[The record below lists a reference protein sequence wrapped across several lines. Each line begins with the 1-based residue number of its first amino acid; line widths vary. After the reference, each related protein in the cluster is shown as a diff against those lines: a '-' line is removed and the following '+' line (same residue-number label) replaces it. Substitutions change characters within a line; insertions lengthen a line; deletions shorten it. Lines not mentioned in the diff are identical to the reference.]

1 MSSMNSRDA
10 AVVVALL
17 VPIVTAVVGALAIQF
32 QDWRVNRSLAV
43 QRRQAI
49 EEASRQ
55 VGFVSEWWQA
65 SQLLLKDSEI
75 LKDVEARAVT
85 WLEEAGRHAASAVAQ
100 PKPERQRATVRRL
113 FLLQPLFRQS
123 AKIIRIGFYAALVVV
138 VGTTGSVVSDQLTSS
153 AQHHIGLDLAES
165 AFAGAVA
172 LGLRFWAVSV
182 EAGSNSSDWPQVQPS
197 RLLLLYPIHSRRVQ
211 LIRLGFYALSVTVLV
226 LGWKYVPH
234 LRHPSDV
241 VKVGS
246 FLVAGAVFAV
256 CARLWAIS
264 LEAPPPPAQHQFG
277 PFRRF
282 FLFYN
287 FERLG
292 AQILRVFFYA
302 FCLLSAVGVSTLFDS
317 ISTSDKAGIILFY
330 GVPMLAVRFWAVH
343 VEKAR
348 PRKVDSIQLPESRSG
363 VAITHTPDSELA
375 VD

>member
-1 MSSMNSRDA
+1 MNSRDA

-75 LKDVEARAVT
+75 LKDVEARAVS

-100 PKPERQRATVRRL
+100 PKPERPRATVRRL
-113 FLLQPLFRQS
+113 FLLHPLYRQS

-138 VGTTGSVVSDQLTSS
+138 VGTTASVVSDQLTSS
-153 AQHHIGLDLAES
+153 AHDHVGLDVAES

-182 EAGSNSSDWPQVQPS
+182 EAGSNSSDWPQVRPS

-226 LGWKYVPH
+226 LGWLYVPH

-246 FLVAGAVFAV
+246 LLVAGAVFAV

-264 LEAPPPPAQHQFG
+264 LEAPPPPTQHQFG
-277 PFRRF
+277 LFRRF

-302 FCLLSAVGVSTLFDS
+302 FCLLASVGVATLFDS
-317 ISTSDKAGIILFY
+317 ISAADKVGIILFY
-330 GVPMLAVRFWAVH
+330 GVPMLAIRFWAVH

-363 VAITHTPDSELA
+363 AAITHTPESELA